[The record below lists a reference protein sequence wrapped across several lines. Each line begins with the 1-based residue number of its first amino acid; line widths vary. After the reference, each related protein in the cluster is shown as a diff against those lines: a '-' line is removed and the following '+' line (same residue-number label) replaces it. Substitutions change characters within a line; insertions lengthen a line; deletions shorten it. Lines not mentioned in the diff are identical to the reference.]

1 MSKIVLVKNGF
12 EFTENVNDNINL
24 KMVKEVANAALERIN
39 KELTEESCDNSQ
51 LQKDKERIEYFV
63 NMEDKESL
71 EYVLFVSSRYVNKE
85 DLVLKKLEDLHEGK
99 CTVVY
104 ESTGTI
110 KKTEGSYNKKFN
122 LVFMCVPSESKILG
136 YLQ

>member
-1 MSKIVLVKNGF
+1 M
-12 EFTENVNDNINL
+12 DNL
-24 KMVKEVANAALERIN
+24 KSVN
-39 KELTEESCDNSQ
+39 EL
-51 LQKDKERIEYFV
+51 K
-63 NMEDKESL
+63 
-71 EYVLFVSSRYVNKE
+71 
-85 DLVLKKLEDLHEGK
+85 EGK